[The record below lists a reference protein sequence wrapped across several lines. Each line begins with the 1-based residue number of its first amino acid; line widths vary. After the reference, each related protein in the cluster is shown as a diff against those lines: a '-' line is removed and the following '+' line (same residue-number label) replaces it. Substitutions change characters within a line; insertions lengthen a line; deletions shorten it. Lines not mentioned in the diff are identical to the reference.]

1 MIPIFIFGL
10 TQCRLRETKP
20 CFILG
25 EPIEEATE
33 DVSCHVRTRP
43 TRDHEKVKKFIKD
56 KRRKASEER
65 KAQQEDSRRK
75 KIQVQERLLALDA
88 FRKTQVKLKSE
99 MVSEASGRQKLVKNG
114 RFLPGFD
121 NLKLVVKQCHQTG
134 HF

>member
-1 MIPIFIFGL
+1 M
-10 TQCRLRETKP
+10 
-20 CFILG
+20 
-25 EPIEEATE
+25 
-33 DVSCHVRTRP
+33 
-43 TRDHEKVKKFIKD
+43 KKFIKD

-99 MVSEASGRQKLVKNG
+99 MVSEANGRQKLVKNG

-121 NLKLVVKQCHQTG
+121 NLKLVVKQCHQTC